1 MTAPSA
7 HYSRGLSTLCRP
19 NMRRVRLTG
28 ATFDRYGAI
37 RSFFWSQTVVLSH
50 PDTAAPTNVWGS
62 SSSGTGICRRKPKGC
77 SFLEELFERNGRL
90 KPTNMRLFDKRPFQS
105 VVGLNFQ
112 VRNTRWIHANIA
124 CMAPADAYENADLR
138 CQVRPSASHPRNA
151 QPPQCTCKPPTSQP
165 SHAQLTPY
173 LYSNKYMDPV
183 DPQKYLK
190 NYSRFFRRLA
200 LSLPH
205 AHRPTREDFLNVAT
219 GFWQRLR
226 IRFKW
231 FTIKSFRK
239 FNADDISAFVTWFLM
254 SQTLWILVGTWVTES
269 IVLSHLLIGV

>member
-7 HYSRGLSTLCRP
+7 HYSRGFSALSRP
-19 NMRRVRLTG
+19 NLRRIQING

-37 RSFFWSQTVVLSH
+37 RSFFRSQTAALSH
-50 PDTAAPTNVWGS
+50 RDTTAPTNVWGS
-62 SSSGTGICRRKPKGC
+62 SPSGTGICRRKPKGC
-77 SFLEELFERNGRL
+77 LFFEELFERNRRL
-90 KPTNMRLFDKRPFQS
+90 KSTNMRLFDKRPFQS

-112 VRNTRWIHANIA
+112 VRDTRWIHANIA
-124 CMAPADAYENADLR
+124 CRAPADTYENADLR
-138 CQVRPSASHPRNA
+138 CQIRPSASHLQNNA
-151 QPPQCTCKPPTSQP
+151 QPPQCTCKPPTSQ
-165 SHAQLTPY
+165 AQLTPH
-173 LYSNKYMDPV
+173 LYSNKHMDPA
-183 DPQKYLK
+183 DPPKYLQ

-219 GFWQRLR
+219 GFWQRSR

-254 SQTLWILVGTWVTES
+254 SQTLWILVGT
-269 IVLSHLLIGV
+269 